1 MPTRTSPAHRRR
13 RILLGA
19 LLVDVLTA
27 ALALAWL
34 TGILVNPLRAAEDAL
49 ILLAISPAALAWLA
63 LVTAATGAVGAL
75 AVLERDRDDRS
86 ALLVAVAVP
95 QIVVFGFALQGM
107 GTIAL
112 AGYLVAFAVP
122 AAGIVLAVQV
132 VRRYPRLRVVV
143 AAALIAVAVWGLLFG
158 TLRRTTVGRLLDNL
172 ATGFAGAAS
181 ELVAVFLFTASAA
194 GWVLVL
200 LESVRRTGTADRLTD
215 VVVRHRRTFTVIAAL
230 GPLPYA
236 LARATWLTPWPMF
249 GGPIAELSPETR
261 LWGVLLGAAAVS
273 GSVLTI
279 GLIRPWGEVFP
290 RWVPRLAGRAVPVAA
305 AAVPGGVVAAIVTAA
320 AVPVLVGMSTSD
332 LGVVDKVLAILLFPF
347 WVWGPMLAL
356 AVWGYVGHRSRVPTT
371 SSLAR

>member
-1 MPTRTSPAHRRR
+1 MTSTSVTHRRR
-13 RILLGA
+13 RILLASA
-19 LLVDVLTA
+19 LAGVLTA
-27 ALALAWL
+27 ALALSWL
-34 TGILVNPLRAAEDAL
+34 TGTLANPLRAAEDAL
-49 ILLAISPAALAWLA
+49 ILLVIPPTALAWLV
-63 LVTAATGAVGAL
+63 LVTAAIGAFGAV
-75 AVLERDRDDRS
+75 AVLRRDTDDPS
-86 ALLVAVAVP
+86 ALLIAVAVP
-95 QIVVFGFALQGM
+95 QIVVFGFAVQGM

-122 AAGIVLAVQV
+122 AAGLVLAVQV

-143 AAALIAVAVWGLLFG
+143 AAGLLVVTAWGTLSG
-158 TLRRTTVGRLLDNL
+158 TLRPTAVGRLLGSL
-172 ATGFAGAAS
+172 ATGFTAAAQ
-181 ELVAVFLFTASAA
+181 ELVAVLLFTASAA
-194 GWVLVL
+194 GWILVL
-200 LESVRRTGTADRLTD
+200 LDSVGRTGTADRLTD

-249 GGPIAELSPETR
+249 GGPIADLSPETR

-290 RWVPRLAGRAVPVAA
+290 RWLPGLAGQPVPVAA
-305 AAVPGGVVAAIVTAA
+305 AAVPGGIVAAIVTAA

-332 LGVVDKVLAILLFPF
+332 LGVVDKALAILLFPF
-347 WVWGPMLAL
+347 WLWGPMLAL
-356 AVWGYVGHRSRVPTT
+356 AVWGYVGHRSRVSTT